1 MGAGRGS
8 ARPTPRTDRG
18 SKPSGSAR
26 RRMRGRGGGRSAQ
39 VVGADF

>member
-8 ARPTPRTDRG
+8 ARPTPRMDRG

-26 RRMRGRGGGRSAQ
+26 RRMRRGGGRSAQ
-39 VVGADF
+39 VVSADF